1 VRILENIILKHTL
14 LNAIQ
19 YNGKADFKAV
29 VGKILSEKPELKKDL
44 KNIIPEIKKVIS
56 EVNSWSLEKQKEKLD
71 ELGISIEKKPK
82 EEKHE
87 LPELPNAKIGEVVTA
102 FPPEPSKFPHLG
114 HAKAALINYL
124 YAKKY
129 KGKFIL
135 RFEDTNPELSK
146 KEYYDAIQDG
156 LKWLDIE
163 WDELDYV
170 SDHMEQYYKNTE
182 LLIKQG
188 KAYVCQCKQEKIKE
202 FRRDMKAC
210 SCRRNDI
217 EKNLKLWEGML
228 SADFRQGE
236 ATVRLKIS
244 MQHKNALMRDPSI
257 MRIITHEHP
266 RTGSKYR
273 VWPMY
278 DFGTALMDAWEGVT
292 HRVRSK
298 EFEMRTELQQF
309 IQKSLGFKSPYITEI
324 ARFNLEGVPS
334 SGRKIREM
342 IQKKELLGWD
352 DPRLTTLIALKRRG
366 FVPEAIKEFLI
377 STGVSKAE
385 STLTWDV
392 LENFNR
398 KVIDSKANRYF
409 LVFDPVEIR
418 VENAPDIIEVKE
430 PLHPDFPER
439 GERRIPV
446 NVEKIYISREDVE
459 KYKGKTIR
467 LIGLFNVELGERVRF
482 HSKGVVMDMPKIQ
495 WVSEDNV
502 LVKIIMPNGSVK
514 EGIGEPEVKS
524 LKVDDIIQF
533 VRVGFVRVNKTEPEI
548 ILYFTHK

>member
-1 VRILENIILKHTL
+1 MRILENIILKHTL

-146 KEYYDAIQDG
+146 KEYYQAFQDG

-377 STGVSKAE
+377 STGVSKVE

-392 LENFNR
+392 LESFNR

-502 LVKIIMPNGSVK
+502 PVKIVMPNGSVK
-514 EGIGEPEVKS
+514 EGIAEPEVKS
-524 LKVDDIIQF
+524 LKIDDIIQF
-533 VRVGFVRVNKTEPEI
+533 YRIGFCRVDQKKPVVF
-548 ILYFTHK
+548 YFTHK

>member
-1 VRILENIILKHTL
+1 MRILENIILKHTL

-87 LPELPNAKIGEVVTA
+87 LPELPNAKVGEVVTA